1 MTVVEEERDIG
12 VLIHRSLKPS
22 KQCKKAAATAGA
34 VLKTITRNFHYR
46 DRNVFLRLYKQYVR
60 PHLEFA
66 SQAWSP
72 CLSSDINVIE
82 KVQEKAL
89 GMVSGLKNKEY
100 RERCREVG
108 LDSLQT
114 RRERHNI
121 LQVFKI
127 MHGIDKVAPEALFI
141 RVSEREDA
149 RTRLSA
155 DPMNIRMKPARLDI
169 RKHSFALRIVEKW
182 NRLDSETK
190 NLKSI
195 GAFKNALKDLRDR

>member
-1 MTVVEEERDIG
+1 MPNPD
-12 VLIHRSLKPS
+12 
-22 KQCKKAAATAGA
+22 
-34 VLKTITRNFHYR
+34 
-46 DRNVFLRLYKQYVR
+46 
-60 PHLEFA
+60 
-66 SQAWSP
+66 
-72 CLSSDINVIE
+72 
-82 KVQEKAL
+82 
-89 GMVSGLKNKEY
+89 
-100 RERCREVG
+100 
-108 LDSLQT
+108 
-114 RRERHNI
+114 NI

-169 RKHSFALRIVEKW
+169 RKHSIALRIVEKC

>member
-1 MTVVEEERDIG
+1 M
-12 VLIHRSLKPS
+12 
-22 KQCKKAAATAGA
+22 
-34 VLKTITRNFHYR
+34 
-46 DRNVFLRLYKQYVR
+46 FLRLYKQYVR

-72 CLSSDINVIE
+72 WPSSDINVIE

-149 RTRLSA
+149 RTRLST
-155 DPMNIRMKPARLDI
+155 DPMNIRMKPARLD
-169 RKHSFALRIVEKW
+169 RKHSFALRILEKW